1 MSRTKKYKIDLF
13 TGEGIDDLLN
23 AIEDKKKWLDR
34 KTEELVERLTDYGV
48 VIANAGFMGAAYDG
62 TNDFYVGFEH
72 RGDAHRAVIATG
84 DTVLFVEFGT
94 GVVYPDNH
102 PEAGKN
108 GMVRGAYGLGH
119 GKQRTWAYEGDPGTN
134 GYVHVKQDGRTVVL
148 THGNPANM
156 PMYNSVK
163 QLEQDFTQIALEVFT
178 QDD

>member
-119 GKQRTWAYEGDPGTN
+119 GKPGYEVVRVDADGFSAEYVPTPG
-134 GYVHVKQDGRTVVL
+134 VKVRRPSFPGGFPGGPGPGGR
-148 THGNPANM
+148 P
-156 PMYNSVK
+156 PRR
-163 QLEQDFTQIALEVFT
+163 Q
-178 QDD
+178 